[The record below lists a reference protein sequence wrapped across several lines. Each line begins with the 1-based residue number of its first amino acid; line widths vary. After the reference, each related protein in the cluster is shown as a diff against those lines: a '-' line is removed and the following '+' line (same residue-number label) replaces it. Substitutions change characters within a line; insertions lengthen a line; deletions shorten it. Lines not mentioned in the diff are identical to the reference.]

1 MAADADSPPQTI
13 PPWVRSI
20 APDADMPTADQE
32 KTTSPTLLLPRTPQS
47 IRPATHNSQPSP
59 RPNAPA
65 GRRYDYARQAM
76 PPMPSGSP
84 TEVASRWRS
93 FALASQYPNPPSTAN
108 RSEVVSRDWMREN
121 MKDLDAPWKPE
132 EPTTPDPEKQP
143 GFWLFTQDK
152 RKRRLSKIHR
162 ILMRNPYI
170 PLIIRLN
177 VLIFSAAALGLSARI
192 FHLIDRRKDGY
203 DCDAGSSTYMAI
215 IVDVIAIVYLCYI
228 THDEYTAR
236 PLGLRNPKS
245 KLRLVFLDLLFI
257 VFDSAN
263 LSIAFQSLTDS
274 TWACVEPTTNADQL
288 IRRCYAEDVCSK
300 QKALTA
306 VLLIALVAWLAT
318 FAISTLRIVERVT
331 R

>member
-1 MAADADSPPQTI
+1 MAADADSPPRTI
-13 PPWVRSI
+13 PPWVRSVTDT
-20 APDADMPTADQE
+20 PGEDHE
-32 KTTSPTLLLPRTPQS
+32 KTTSPTALLPRTPQS

-108 RSEVVSRDWMREN
+108 PSEVVSRDWMREN
-121 MKDLDAPWKPE
+121 MKDLDAPWEPE

-162 ILMRNPYI
+162 TLMRNPYI

-192 FHLIDRRKDGY
+192 FHLIDRKKDGY

-228 THDEYTAR
+228 TYDEYTAR

-245 KLRLVFLDLLFI
+245 KLRLIFFDLLFI

-274 TWACVEPTTNADQL
+274 TWACVQPQGDENA
-288 IRRCYAEDVCSK
+288 RRCYAADVCTK

-306 VLLIALVAWLAT
+306 VLLIALVAWLST

>member
-1 MAADADSPPQTI
+1 MAVDSDSPPRTI

-20 APDADMPTADQE
+20 ADEPGDQE
-32 KTTSPTLLLPRTPQS
+32 NTTSPTSLLPRTPQT

-93 FALASQYPNPPSTAN
+93 FAMASKYPEPPSTGN
-108 RSEVVSRDWMREN
+108 SEVVSRDWMREN
-121 MKDLDAPWKPE
+121 MKDLDAPWEPE
-132 EPTTPDPEKQP
+132 VPSTPDPEKQP

-152 RKRRLSKIHR
+152 RNRRLSKIHR

-177 VLIFSAAALGLSARI
+177 VLIFSVAALALSARI
-192 FHLIDRRKDGY
+192 FHLIDRKKDGY

-215 IVDVIAIVYLCYI
+215 IVDVIAIVYTCFI
-228 THDEYTAR
+228 TWDEYTAR

-245 KLRLVFLDLLFI
+245 KLRLIFLDLLFI

-274 TWACVEPTTNADQL
+274 TWACVRPSNQESQKCFA
-288 IRRCYAEDVCSK
+288 ADVCEK

-306 VLLIALVAWLAT
+306 VLLMALVAWLLT